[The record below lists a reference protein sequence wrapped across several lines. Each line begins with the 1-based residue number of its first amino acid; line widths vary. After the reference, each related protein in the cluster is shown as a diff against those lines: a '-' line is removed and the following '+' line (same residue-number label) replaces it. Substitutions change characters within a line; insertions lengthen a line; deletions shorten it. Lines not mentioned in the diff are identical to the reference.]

1 MINSNN
7 GFKFSVFPVAI
18 VLLIALFVGGCVTD
32 MQNKPKETFG
42 KIFGA
47 GLGALTG
54 SQIGS
59 GKGQM
64 AAVAV
69 GALAGAWMGG
79 EIGKSLDAA
88 DKLLMDRTTQ
98 QSLEYSRT
106 GTRSSWRNPDSG
118 NAGSVTPAKP
128 FKKASGQVCRE
139 FEQTIYVDGKQ
150 ETATGKA
157 CRNNDGTWKII

>member
-1 MINSNN
+1 MIISNN
-7 GFKFSVFPVAI
+7 GSRCFIFPFAI
-18 VLLIALFVGGCVTD
+18 IALITLFVGGCATA
-32 MQNKPKETFG
+32 MQTKPKETLG

-88 DKLLMDRTTQ
+88 DKLMMDRTTQ
-98 QSLEYSRT
+98 QSLEYSKS
-106 GTRSSWRNPDSG
+106 GTQSSWRNPDSG
-118 NAGSVTPAKP
+118 NAGSVIPAKP
-128 FKKASGQVCRE
+128 YKKADGQVCRE
-139 FEQTIYVDGKQ
+139 FEQTIYVDGKE
-150 ETATGKA
+150 ETAIGKA
-157 CRNNDGTWKII
+157 CRNIDGTWKII